1 MENILEMRQITK
13 LYPGV
18 VALDH
23 VDFSLA
29 KGEVHAIV
37 GENGAGK
44 STLIKILA
52 GATDY
57 NEGSI
62 FYDGELR
69 NKYNPHE
76 ALNMGISVIYQE
88 FNLINNMTIEENIFF
103 GREVRKNGGKSRFLD
118 KKEMYR
124 RTKEVFD
131 KLGLE
136 IDPKA
141 EVSSLNIGHQQLAE
155 IAKAVAYDA
164 KIIVMDEPSATLTNN
179 ELELLFKLID
189 KLKKEGT
196 SIIYISHRM
205 EEIFSIADRV
215 TVLRD
220 GKYIKTMDV
229 KDTSTEEL
237 IKLMVGRELGGQYP
251 ARTSTAGETVLEA
264 KNLKNSK
271 VDDVSFYLKKGEI
284 LGLSGLVGAGRT
296 EVGRIIAG
304 ADPYT
309 GEIILNGKTIKL
321 KSPKDAIRLGIA
333 LLPEDRK
340 TQGVIL
346 RMPVDL
352 NTSMAALDKISDG
365 PWMDFKKEKEL
376 VEDYV
381 RLLKIKTPSIKR
393 MTGNLSGGNQQKVIL
408 AKWLASQVDIFIFD
422 EPTRGIDVG
431 AKKEVYE
438 LMSELVAQGKSII
451 MISSEL
457 PELIGMSD
465 RAYVMYSGR
474 IVAELSKEE
483 LDQERIITLASGI
496 MTKE

>member
-103 GREVRKNGGKSRFLD
+103 GREVGKNGGKSRFLD

-164 KIIVMDEPSATLTNN
+164 KVIVMDEPSATLTNN

-220 GKYIKTMDV
+220 GKYIKTMNV
-229 KDTSTEEL
+229 KDTTTEEL

-251 ARTSTAGETVLEA
+251 VRTSTAGETVLEV

-304 ADPYT
+304 ADSYT
-309 GEIILNGKTIKL
+309 GEIILNGKSIKL
-321 KSPKDAIRLGIA
+321 KSPKDAIRQGIA

-381 RLLKIKTPSIKR
+381 RLLNIKTPSIKR
-393 MTGNLSGGNQQKVIL
+393 MAGNLSGGNQQKVIL
-408 AKWLASQVDIFIFD
+408 AKWLASKVDIFIFD

-438 LMSELVAQGKSII
+438 LMSELVSQGKSII